1 MTTLNAAL
9 PSDIR
14 LIDDQHLGHPQ
25 VIGTY
30 VLLGDEPAIVDPGP
44 TSTLPNLEQGLQ
56 ALGLGVQD
64 LRAVLL
70 THIHLDHAGAAGSIA
85 AINPDVRVYVHS
97 RGAPHLINPEK
108 LIRSATMLYGDLMD
122 YLWGEFRPT
131 PEDRVTVLGEGDTL
145 RLGRRTLRVLD
156 APGHASHHLIYF
168 EEASGAA
175 FVGDNAGVRLPG
187 FDYARPATPPPDIN
201 LETWEATLDRL
212 AELDPQVLLLTHFGP
227 SGNPQEH
234 IAAYRASLRRWAEV
248 VRQGMESGE
257 DETAQIAR
265 LQAAADA
272 ELAADPEARASY
284 QQATPL
290 EQSWQGLVRYWRKRQ
305 SA

>member
-14 LIDDQHLGHPQ
+14 LVDDQHLGRPQ

-30 VLLGDEPAIVDPGP
+30 VLLGDEPALVDPGP
-44 TSTLPNLEQGLQ
+44 TSTLPNLEQGLE
-56 ALGLGVQD
+56 AIGLGLQD

-85 AINPDVRVYVHS
+85 AINPQVQVYVHG

-108 LIRSATMLYGDLMD
+108 LIRSATMLYGDQMD
-122 YLWGEFRPT
+122 YLWGEFHPV
-131 PEDRVTVLGEGDTL
+131 PEGRVTVLGEGDTV
-145 RLGRRTLRVLD
+145 RLGKRVLRVLD

-168 EEASGAA
+168 EAASGVA
-175 FVGDNAGVRLPG
+175 FVGDNGGVRLPG
-187 FDYARPATPPPDIN
+187 FRYARPATPPPDIN

-212 AELDPQVLLLTHFGP
+212 AALDPQLLLLTHFGP
-227 SGNPQEH
+227 ADNPQEH
-234 IAAYRASLRRWAEV
+234 IAAYRENLRRWAEV
-248 VRQGMESGE
+248 VRQGMQSGE

-272 ELAADPEARASY
+272 EVAAEPEARQRY

-290 EQSWQGLVRYWRKRQ
+290 EQSWQGLVRYWRKRE
-305 SA
+305 A